1 MRKIHVLDYNKSD
14 SRFTYN
20 ERVVIG
26 VNDFSTIL
34 SIIKNITIIN
44 IIDIVIVA
52 YLFYKAYILIKQTR
66 AEQLVKGLVLI
77 FVVTQLSRIFGL
89 VTLYTIIQNTVTVGL
104 IALVIIFQPEL
115 RKALEHLGS
124 SRFINKRIYE
134 TSEEI
139 MEMVDEIIIA
149 AMNLSS
155 TKTGALVIIEQD
167 TGLNEYTI
175 NGVKL
180 DAIVTSSLLENIFV
194 ENTPLHDGAVIIRK
208 KRILAA
214 ACVLP
219 LTEQNIKK
227 ELGTRHRAAIGIT
240 ENSDAIAIVVSEET
254 GTISLAYNGKITRN
268 YNAERLKIVLTKLLE
283 RNSNGDK
290 KNMVKRVKTWLR
302 KTDSK

>member
-1 MRKIHVLDYNKSD
+1 MVHVLNYNKKD
-14 SRFTYN
+14 IRFIYN
-20 ERVVIG
+20 ERVGIG
-26 VNDFSTIL
+26 MDFNTIL

-44 IIDIVIVA
+44 IIDIIIVA
-52 YLFYKAYILIKQTR
+52 YLFYKAYFLIKQTR

-77 FVVTQLSRIFGL
+77 FIVTQLSRTFGL
-89 VTLYTIIQNTVTVGL
+89 VTLYTIIQNTITVGL

-134 TSEEI
+134 TNEEI
-139 MEMVDEIIIA
+139 EEMVDEIIIA

-155 TKTGALVIIEQD
+155 TKTGALIVLEQD
-167 TGLNEYTI
+167 TGLNEYTV

-208 KRILAA
+208 NRILAA

-227 ELGTRHRAAIGIT
+227 EMGTRHRAAIGIT

-283 RNSNGDK
+283 RNINREKNSLFK
-290 KNMVKRVKTWLR
+290 KVKTWLR
-302 KTDSK
+302 KTNAK

>member
-1 MRKIHVLDYNKSD
+1 MVHVLNYNKKDIS
-14 SRFTYN
+14 FIYN
-20 ERVVIG
+20 ERVGIG
-26 VNDFSTIL
+26 MDFNTIL
-34 SIIKNITIIN
+34 SIIRNITIIN
-44 IIDIVIVA
+44 IIDIIIVA
-52 YLFYKAYILIKQTR
+52 YLFYKAYFLIKQTR

-77 FVVTQLSRIFGL
+77 FIVTQLSRAFGL
-89 VTLYTIIQNTVTVGL
+89 VTLYTIIQNTITVGL

-124 SRFINKRIYE
+124 SRIINKRIYE
-134 TSEEI
+134 TNEEI
-139 MEMVDEIIIA
+139 EEMVDEIIIA

-155 TKTGALVIIEQD
+155 TKTGALVILEQD
-167 TGLNEYTI
+167 TGLNEYTV

-208 KRILAA
+208 NRILAA

-227 ELGTRHRAAIGIT
+227 EMGTRHRAAIGIT

-283 RNSNGDK
+283 RNINEEKNNVVK
-290 KNMVKRVKTWLR
+290 KVKTWLK
-302 KTDSK
+302 KTNAK

>member
-1 MRKIHVLDYNKSD
+1 MEDLN
-14 SRFTYN
+14 
-20 ERVVIG
+20 
-26 VNDFSTIL
+26 TIL
-34 SIIKNITIIN
+34 SIIKNITVTN
-44 IIDIVIVA
+44 IIDILIVA

-77 FVVTQLSRIFGL
+77 FIVTQLSRLFGL

-124 SRFINKRIYE
+124 SRFINKKIYE
-134 TSEEI
+134 TNEEI
-139 MEMVDEIIIA
+139 QEVADEIIIA
-149 AMNLSS
+149 AMNLSN

-167 TGLNEYTI
+167 TGLNEYTV

-180 DAIVTSSLLENIFV
+180 DAMVSSSLLENIFV

-208 KRILAA
+208 NRILAA

-219 LTEQNIKK
+219 LTEQNIKN
-227 ELGTRHRAAIGIT
+227 EMGTRHRAAIGIT

-283 RNSNGDK
+283 RNRNVE
-290 KNMVKRVKTWLR
+290 KNYMVKKVKTWLR
-302 KTDSK
+302 KTDNK

>member
-1 MRKIHVLDYNKSD
+1 MDDLN
-14 SRFTYN
+14 
-20 ERVVIG
+20 G
-26 VNDFSTIL
+26 IL

-44 IIDIVIVA
+44 IIDILIVA

-77 FVVTQLSRIFGL
+77 FIVTQLSRIFGL

-115 RKALEHLGS
+115 RKVLEHLGS

-134 TSEEI
+134 TNEQIEK
-139 MEMVDEIIIA
+139 MVDEIIIA

-167 TGLNEYTI
+167 TGLNEYTV
-175 NGVKL
+175 NGVKI
-180 DAIVTSSLLENIFV
+180 DAIITSSLLENIFV

-208 KRILAA
+208 NRILAA

-227 ELGTRHRAAIGIT
+227 EMGTRHRAAIGIT
-240 ENSDAIAIVVSEET
+240 ENSDAIAVVVSEET

-283 RNSNGDK
+283 RSMNVE
-290 KNMVKRVKTWLR
+290 KNYMVKKVKTWLR
-302 KTDSK
+302 KTDNK

>member
-1 MRKIHVLDYNKSD
+1 MMHVLNYNKNNIM
-14 SRFTYN
+14 FIYN
-20 ERVVIG
+20 ERVGIG
-26 VNDFSTIL
+26 MVDFNTIL
-34 SIIKNITIIN
+34 SIIRNITVIN
-44 IIDIVIVA
+44 IIDILIVA

-115 RKALEHLGS
+115 RKALENLGS

-134 TSEEI
+134 TNEEI
-139 MEMVDEIIIA
+139 EEMVDEIIIA

-155 TKTGALVIIEQD
+155 TKTGALVILEQD

-194 ENTPLHDGAVIIRK
+194 ENTPLHDGAVILRK
-208 KRILAA
+208 NRILAA

-227 ELGTRHRAAIGIT
+227 EMGTRHRAAIGIT

-268 YNAERLKIVLTKLLE
+268 YNSERLKIVLTKLLE
-283 RNSNGDK
+283 RNANGE
-290 KNMVKRVKTWLR
+290 KNTMVKKVKTWLR

>member
-1 MRKIHVLDYNKSD
+1 MMHVLNYNKNNIM
-14 SRFTYN
+14 FIYN
-20 ERVVIG
+20 ERVGIG
-26 VNDFSTIL
+26 MVDFNTIL
-34 SIIKNITIIN
+34 SIIRNITVIN
-44 IIDIVIVA
+44 IIDILIVA

-115 RKALEHLGS
+115 RKALENLGS

-134 TSEEI
+134 TNEEI
-139 MEMVDEIIIA
+139 EEMVDEIIIA
-149 AMNLSS
+149 VMNLSS
-155 TKTGALVIIEQD
+155 TKTGALVILEQD

-194 ENTPLHDGAVIIRK
+194 ENTPLHDGAVILRK
-208 KRILAA
+208 NRILAA

-227 ELGTRHRAAIGIT
+227 EMGTRHRAAIGIT

-268 YNAERLKIVLTKLLE
+268 YNSERLKIVLTKLLE
-283 RNSNGDK
+283 RNANGE
-290 KNMVKRVKTWLR
+290 KNTMVKKVKTWLR

>member
-1 MRKIHVLDYNKSD
+1 MMHVLNYNKNNIV
-14 SRFTYN
+14 FIYN
-20 ERVVIG
+20 ERVGIG
-26 VNDFSTIL
+26 MVDFNTIL
-34 SIIKNITIIN
+34 SIIRNITVIN
-44 IIDIVIVA
+44 IIDILIVA

-115 RKALEHLGS
+115 RKALENLGS

-134 TSEEI
+134 TNEEI
-139 MEMVDEIIIA
+139 EEMVDEIIIA
-149 AMNLSS
+149 VMNLSS
-155 TKTGALVIIEQD
+155 TKTGALVILEQD

-194 ENTPLHDGAVIIRK
+194 ENTPLHDGAVILRK
-208 KRILAA
+208 NRILAA

-227 ELGTRHRAAIGIT
+227 EMGTRHRAAIGIT

-268 YNAERLKIVLTKLLE
+268 YNSERLKIVLTKLLE
-283 RNSNGDK
+283 RNANGE
-290 KNMVKRVKTWLR
+290 KNTMVKKVKTWLR

>member
-1 MRKIHVLDYNKSD
+1 MNYNKKD
-14 SRFTYN
+14 TRFIYN
-20 ERVVIG
+20 ERVGIG
-26 VNDFSTIL
+26 MVDFNTLL

-44 IIDIVIVA
+44 IIDILIVA
-52 YLFYKAYILIKQTR
+52 YLFYKVYILIKQTR

-77 FVVTQLSRIFGL
+77 FIVTQLSRLFGL
-89 VTLYTIIQNTVTVGL
+89 VTLYTIIENTVTVGL

-124 SRFINKRIYE
+124 SKFINKRIYE
-134 TSEEI
+134 TNEEI
-139 MEMVDEIIIA
+139 EGMVDEITIA
-149 AMNLSS
+149 AMNLSN
-155 TKTGALVIIEQD
+155 TKTGALIVLEQD
-167 TGLNEYTI
+167 TGLNEYTV
-175 NGVKL
+175 NGVKM

-208 KRILAA
+208 NRILAA

-219 LTEQNIKK
+219 LTDQNIRN
-227 ELGTRHRAAIGIT
+227 EMGTRHRAAIGIT

-283 RNSNGDK
+283 RNINRDK
-290 KNMVKRVKTWLR
+290 NNMVKKVKTWLR
-302 KTDSK
+302 RTKVK

>member
-1 MRKIHVLDYNKSD
+1 MVHVLNYNKKD
-14 SRFTYN
+14 VRFIYN
-20 ERVVIG
+20 ERVGIG
-26 VNDFSTIL
+26 MDFNTIL

-44 IIDIVIVA
+44 IIDIIIVA
-52 YLFYKAYILIKQTR
+52 YLFYKAYFLIKQTR

-77 FVVTQLSRIFGL
+77 FIITQLSRAFGL
-89 VTLYTIIQNTVTVGL
+89 VTLYTIIQNTITVGL

-124 SRFINKRIYE
+124 SRLINKRIYE
-134 TSEEI
+134 TNEEI
-139 MEMVDEIIIA
+139 EEMVDEIIIA

-155 TKTGALVIIEQD
+155 TKTGALVILEQD
-167 TGLNEYTI
+167 TGLNEYTV

-208 KRILAA
+208 NRILAA

-219 LTEQNIKK
+219 LTEQNIRK
-227 ELGTRHRAAIGIT
+227 EMGTRHRAAIGIT

-283 RNSNGDK
+283 RNINKERNNVVK
-290 KNMVKRVKTWLR
+290 KVRTWLR
-302 KTDSK
+302 KTNAK